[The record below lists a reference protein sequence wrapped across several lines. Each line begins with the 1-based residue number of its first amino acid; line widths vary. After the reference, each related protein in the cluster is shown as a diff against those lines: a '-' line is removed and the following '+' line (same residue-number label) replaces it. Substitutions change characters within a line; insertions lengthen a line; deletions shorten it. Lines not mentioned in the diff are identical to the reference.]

1 MLSVGE
7 TKASFIPV
15 CKPTDGLLAVTYSSR
30 LAHRSEFGL
39 QHFQFRKTKK
49 LANNAISQRFGFSLD
64 TTEAHLPALTNCSLK
79 FADCRTATNH
89 YVYSTLHPTNH
100 KHQFHLKQ

>member
-49 LANNAISQRFGFSLD
+49 LANNAISQIFGFSQLNSIMMYKLGKF
-64 TTEAHLPALTNCSLK
+64 TLPDINGQLK
-79 FADCRTATNH
+79 R
-89 YVYSTLHPTNH
+89 LHIITSPRNY
-100 KHQFHLKQ
+100 FG